1 MGILSIFDSLSS
13 VMTVVSFATFLGIVL
28 WAFAPSKRG
37 DFAQAASLPFADD
50 NE

>member
-1 MGILSIFDSLSS
+1 MGIVNFFDSASS

-28 WAFAPSKRG
+28 WAYAPAKRG
-37 DFAQAASLPFADD
+37 DHEQAASLPFADD